1 MFGEIQFN
9 VFDAIFQLLSLAVL
23 IGIIMLIVFFIRTTI
38 ENKKRVKRMEEKME
52 DILQKLEK
60 KQS

>member
-1 MFGEIQFN
+1 MSGEIGFN
-9 VFDAIFQLLSLAVL
+9 VFDAIFQLLSFAVL
-23 IGIIMLIVFFIRTTI
+23 IGLIMLIVFFIRTTI
-38 ENKKRVKRMEEKME
+38 ENKKRMKRIEEKTD

>member
-1 MFGEIQFN
+1 MFGEIEFN

-23 IGIIMLIVFFIRTTI
+23 IGFIMLIVFFIRTTI
-38 ENKKRVKRMEEKME
+38 ENKKRMIRIEEKID